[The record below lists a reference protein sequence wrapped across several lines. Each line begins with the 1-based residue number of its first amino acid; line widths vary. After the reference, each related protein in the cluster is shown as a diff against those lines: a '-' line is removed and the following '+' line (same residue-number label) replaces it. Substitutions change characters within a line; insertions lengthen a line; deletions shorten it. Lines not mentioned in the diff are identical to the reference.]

1 MRPRFNFAE
10 AQVKNVKTDAIWQP
24 TRHRQLVVAMYGG
37 SYVVNLFKQK
47 IVLHKND
54 LFATVTLRNNLS
66 VIDSLT
72 WALEER
78 QGGLSPWILKIIPKK
93 VAFLASS
100 GKKQISLLL
109 APLRKILG
117 NLLVPPL
124 EKSFR
129 GPWSL
134 TSFTAQMAGCGLFS
148 CWSYCVT
155 ITRQ

>member
-24 TRHRQLVVAMYGG
+24 TRHRQLVVAMYGS

-72 WALEER
+72 WASEER

-117 NLLVPPL
+117 NLLVPPQ

-129 GPWSL
+129 GP
-134 TSFTAQMAGCGLFS
+134 
-148 CWSYCVT
+148 
-155 ITRQ
+155 